1 MKKFLKENFWWLLL
15 AVVTIGAIVGVAYI
29 PDGNWA
35 RKLIL
40 SPFYIIGAITIIIG
54 IWSIIVYLSEKNC
67 IKQTWQGI
75 LIFLILALSIIV
87 LAIQ

>member
-1 MKKFLKENFWWLLL
+1 VKNFFKENFWCLLL
-15 AVVTIGAIVGVAYI
+15 AIVAIGAIAGIAYI

-40 SPFYIIGAITIIIG
+40 SPFYIIGAITFLVGIWEIIG
-54 IWSIIVYLSEKNC
+54 YLSEKNC

-75 LIFLILALSIIV
+75 LTFLILALSIIV
-87 LAIQ
+87 LAL